1 MNFDI
6 GLTTSI
12 DIKPLSLT
20 VISYPKYLGLTINFK
35 TRQTR
40 VKDYGV
46 FMTVLDAK

>member
-12 DIKPLSLT
+12 DIRPLSLII
-20 VISYPKYLGLTINFK
+20 ISDPKYLDLTINFK

-46 FMTVLDAK
+46 FMTVLDPK